1 MRINEIDDAIKICDS
16 HLSSTNTVGTK
27 IETYLVS
34 YLLVLAVNCFERE
47 LLILIKKS
55 ISCRNCEDISNYYLK
70 STLEKILKKFK
81 SSDLADFIKLLS
93 EDHYK
98 KYKKMR
104 NNRKIA
110 KVFTFYD
117 NIQINRQSVAHKEG
131 VNMTFIEFKKF
142 YNEGHYIIEIMQYL
156 LNFNPNSIR
165 ELRKKEK
172 EETSDV
178 KDKEMEVLCQFH
190 FR

>member
-1 MRINEIDDAIKICDS
+1 
-16 HLSSTNTVGTK
+16 
-27 IETYLVS
+27 
-34 YLLVLAVNCFERE
+34 
-47 LLILIKKS
+47 
-55 ISCRNCEDISNYYLK
+55 
-70 STLEKILKKFK
+70 
-81 SSDLADFIKLLS
+81 
-93 EDHYK
+93 
-98 KYKKMR
+98 
-104 NNRKIA
+104 
-110 KVFTFYD
+110 
-117 NIQINRQSVAHKEG
+117 
-131 VNMTFIEFKKF
+131 MTFIEFKKF